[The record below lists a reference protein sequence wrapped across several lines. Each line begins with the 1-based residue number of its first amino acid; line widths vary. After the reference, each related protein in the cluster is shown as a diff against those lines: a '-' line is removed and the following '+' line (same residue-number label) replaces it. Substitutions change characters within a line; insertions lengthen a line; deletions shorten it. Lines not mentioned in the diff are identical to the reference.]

1 MQKFFINKR
10 IRLHAKILFSFWWN
24 IRVLFSRIV
33 NQCMNVR
40 MQFDHVKVIWKT
52 FGCRQRVKTHSCLD
66 AGMYFSATCAVCDL
80 LRATVV
86 SNATLSTPCDAS
98 TRMFLTDNTYSTT
111 RYSPEKCCS
120 LRHTVDTGYATTAS
134 TWMWRLACCVWVIV
148 CNARMLSS
156 VRRAVR
162 RILCRS
168 TRRASKRQRLLT
180 ICRHWQRVCCRRVCF
195 SFHSQ
200 GRSLSAL

>member
-1 MQKFFINKR
+1 MKHPSLILQNRQSMHERPHAIWSCKSYMKNIWMQAAGQDT
-10 IRLHAKILFSFWWN
+10 LL
-24 IRVLFSRIV
+24 
-33 NQCMNVR
+33 
-40 MQFDHVKVIWKT
+40 
-52 FGCRQRVKTHSCLD
+52 FGCGHVF
-66 AGMYFSATCAVCDL
+66 FSHMRGLWPVTCN
-80 LRATVV
+80 V
-86 SNATLSTPCDAS
+86 SHATLSTPCDAS